1 MLLIFPRGRRIHHQ
15 AQSSLHVTELL
26 GAMLLLSLID
36 VTGNLWPWMTLD
48 GWMDGSDDERKK
60 LHNHTSRPQRPL
72 HIVMMVQK
80 LHYDIVP

>member
-1 MLLIFPRGRRIHHQ
+1 MLLIFPCGRRIHHQ

-48 GWMDGSDDERKK
+48 DGMDGWTGQMMKEKSFTTT
-60 LHNHTSRPQRPL
+60 LHDHNVL
-72 HIVMMVQK
+72 YI
-80 LHYDIVP
+80 